1 MRAII
6 VGGGITPQ
14 KSLIKKYMS
23 GEYIVFAADSGADIL
38 DKYGIEPDYLL
49 GDFDSINVE
58 VLEKLT
64 KGVNTTKLPREKDF
78 TDTHIAVLNAI
89 SMGAKEIVLLGCTG
103 KRIDHFMANV
113 CLLKL
118 MLERGV
124 SGCIADD
131 INEIYLIDKSSSIN
145 GKIGQIFSLF
155 SYCED
160 TMGLTIKGAKY
171 PLENYNLQQGD
182 NLTVSNEFLKEQVE
196 VIFEKGCLLVF
207 KNL

>member
-1 MRAII
+1 MKAII
-6 VGGGITPQ
+6 VGGGVPPQ
-14 KSLIKKYMS
+14 KSLIKKYML
-23 GEYIVFAADSGADIL
+23 GEYIIFAADSGADIL
-38 DKYGIEPDYLL
+38 DKYDIEPDYLL
-49 GDFDSINVE
+49 GDFDSINGE
-58 VLEKLT
+58 VLEKLER
-64 KGVNTTKLPREKDF
+64 GVNTTKLPREKDF

-89 SMGAKEIVLLGCTG
+89 SMGASEIVLLGCTG
-103 KRIDHFMANV
+103 KRIDHFMANL

-124 SGCIADD
+124 SGCIVDEM
-131 INEIYLIDKSSSIN
+131 NEIYLIDKSTSIN
-145 GKIGQIFSLF
+145 GEIGQVFSLF

-160 TMGLTIKGAKY
+160 TIGLTINGAKY

-182 NLTVSNEFLKEQVE
+182 NLTVSNEFFKEQVD